1 MRITYASDADAM
13 MIYLRDERVKAAH
26 SREIIPA
33 RLIIRFDEN
42 NNPISFELLDVS
54 QYVDDPTHATV
65 IDLVQQAIA
74 AGDRA
79 K

>member
-1 MRITYASDADAM
+1 
-13 MIYLRDERVKAAH
+13 
-26 SREIIPA
+26 
-33 RLIIRFDEN
+33 LIGFDEN
-42 NNPISFELLDVS
+42 NNPVDIELLYVS
-54 QYVDDPTHATV
+54 HYIDDPTHATV